1 MNALRQRLPAGK
13 AEVFTMRP
21 FWGLFVEPKLL
32 RALSARASPVPS
44 VHAASLPQATRLP
57 RAPPSLTAAN
67 TSPGGKAGGAAP
79 CSALAAVTLPRQS
92 ECRVACGAPPP
103 ARYLPASP
111 SHQPPCRPPLRG
123 SFAPEVPLVFQPR
136 WEFTLA
142 HESPSPKP
150 HSKGF
155 SAATLLLVR
164 TANRHLMCLYARPPR
179 RQPRENMAV
188 VTLAHSW
195 TSGIWPQGARPIRGW
210 MCARVNGLLVKFM
223 FVRSERC
230 KYPGR
235 R

>member
-1 MNALRQRLPAGK
+1 MPGHDAVPARDPAVQHKRRVSSLQCAAGAPGRLPAGWGSALTLRWARPVCGCFAELPCFFQEPANMNALRQRLPAGK

-67 TSPGGKAGGAAP
+67 TSPGGKPGGAAP

-111 SHQPPCRPPLRG
+111 SHQPPCRPPCAAALRPRSLW
-123 SFAPEVPLVFQPR
+123 SFSPGGNLPWHTRAPPRNPTVRASVPLPFCLCV
-136 WEFTLA
+136 LLI
-142 HESPSPKP
+142 
-150 HSKGF
+150 
-155 SAATLLLVR
+155 AT
-164 TANRHLMCLYARPPR
+164 
-179 RQPRENMAV
+179 
-188 VTLAHSW
+188 
-195 TSGIWPQGARPIRGW
+195 
-210 MCARVNGLLVKFM
+210 
-223 FVRSERC
+223 
-230 KYPGR
+230 
-235 R
+235 